1 MSRGLFV
8 FVIQIF
14 ICVAVTGV
22 GVWALARP
30 RHLQH
35 FIHSN
40 FALLPGVKATAQI
53 TPVLLRL
60 LGAFAVWY
68 GYLLFSGLCKELS
81 SLGFG
86 WSSADIRTVREAFIA
101 SGQFAATGMR
111 FHQPPPR
118 AWNRATLSPNRVA
131 CACTRVSRACW
142 YAVCALSRAR

>member
-14 ICVAVTGV
+14 VCVAVTGV
-22 GVWALARP
+22 GVWALTRP
-30 RHLQH
+30 RHLQQ
-35 FIHSN
+35 FMHSN
-40 FALLPGVKATAQI
+40 FALLPAVKTTAQF

-68 GYLLFSGLCKELS
+68 GYLLFSGFRKELV

-86 WSSADIRTVREAFIA
+86 WSSTDIRTIRDALMA
-101 SGQFAATGMR
+101 SGQFAATALR

-118 AWNRATLSPNRVA
+118 AWNSATVSPSRVA
-131 CACTRVSRACW
+131 CACMRVSRACW
-142 YAVCALSRAR
+142 

>member
-14 ICVAVTGV
+14 VCVAVTGV
-22 GVWALARP
+22 GVWALTRP
-30 RHLQH
+30 RDLQQ

-40 FALLPGVKATAQI
+40 FALLPEVKATAQL

-68 GYLLFSGLCKELS
+68 GYLLFSGFRKELS

-86 WSSADIRTVREAFIA
+86 WFSADIRTVRDALIA
-101 SGQFAATGMR
+101 SGQFAAAALR

-118 AWNRATLSPNRVA
+118 AWNSATVSPNRVA

-142 YAVCALSRAR
+142 